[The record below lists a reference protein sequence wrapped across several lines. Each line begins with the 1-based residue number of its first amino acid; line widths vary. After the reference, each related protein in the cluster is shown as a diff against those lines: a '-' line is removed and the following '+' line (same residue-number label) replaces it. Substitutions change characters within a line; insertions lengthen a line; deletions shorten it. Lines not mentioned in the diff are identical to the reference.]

1 MTTLPNSS
9 SHRRRWRWSLLAA
22 SLISVIAYAMVGPRP
37 ADPPPV
43 APVSVATPADTVT
56 PSAPAATTGAQPA
69 APAALPAEPPVVV
82 STVSVQRRDTLSR
95 LLARSELTAPER
107 TALLGSDALQPL
119 KRIHPGETLRFHR
132 RDATLVRVEYQPE
145 PHRTWIIEADGAGFA
160 GRWETRPI
168 ELRVVTRH
176 LVIDSSL
183 YAAAQA
189 AGLSEKTIAQL
200 ADLFGWD
207 VDFALDIRRGDQL
220 ALVIEERWLDGA
232 RLADGDIIAAR
243 LLNDGKSFDALRFE
257 RPDGG
262 SDYFDLAGN
271 SLRKQFLRS
280 PVDFRRISSRFQANR
295 WHPVLG
301 VKRPHRGVDYA
312 ASPGTPVRATGDGTV
327 AEAGNR
333 GGYGRTVVIR
343 HGQGTQT
350 LYAHLKGFAKG
361 LRAGQRV
368 RQGQLIGFVGSS
380 GLASGPHLHYEFQ
393 VNGVHRNPLTVRLP
407 NAAPLAA
414 ADRERF
420 SETTR
425 SARTALD
432 LLLGA
437 RLAQS

>member
-1 MTTLPNSS
+1 MTTPPTPP
-9 SHRRRWRWSLLAA
+9 SHRHRWRWSLLAA

-37 ADPPPV
+37 ADPPP
-43 APVSVATPADTVT
+43 A
-56 PSAPAATTGAQPA
+56 APAALVAPADAVPGATATPA
-69 APAALPAEPPVVV
+69 APAALPAEPPPVV
-82 STVSVQRRDTLSR
+82 STLSVQRRDTLSR
-95 LLARSELTAPER
+95 LLARSELTATER
-107 TALLGSDALQPL
+107 AALLASDAVAPL

-132 RDATLVRVEYQPE
+132 REATLLRVEYQPE
-145 PHRTWIIEADGAGFA
+145 PHRTWIIEADGQSFT

-168 ELRVVTRH
+168 ELRVATRH

-220 ALVIEERWLDGA
+220 ALVIEERWLDNT
-232 RLADGDIIAAR
+232 RLSDGDIVAAR
-243 LLNDGKSFDALRFE
+243 LINDGKSFDALRFE

-262 SDYFDLAGN
+262 ADYFDPAGN

-280 PVDFRRISSRFQANR
+280 PVDFRRISSRFQPNR

-301 VKRPHRGVDYA
+301 IKRPHRGVDYA
-312 ASPGTPVRATGDGTV
+312 ASPGTPVRVTGDGTV
-327 AEAGNR
+327 VEAGNR
-333 GGYGRTVVIR
+333 GGYGRTVVVR
-343 HGQGTQT
+343 HGSGTQT

-420 SETTR
+420 GETTR
-425 SARTALD
+425 SARSALD